1 MEGRYAASFGA
12 DPLKQESSDL
22 KRMAEKKNAH
32 ENYSMQNKMKKLL

>member
-22 KRMAEKKNAH
+22 KRMAEKKLH
-32 ENYSMQNKMKKLL
+32 MKTIQCRIK